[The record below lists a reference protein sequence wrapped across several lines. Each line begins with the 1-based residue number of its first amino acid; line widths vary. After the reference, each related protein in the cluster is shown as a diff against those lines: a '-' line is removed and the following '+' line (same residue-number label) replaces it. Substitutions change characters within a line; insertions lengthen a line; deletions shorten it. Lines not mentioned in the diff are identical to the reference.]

1 MVMTVSDIQTATS
14 TTLLSNR
21 DRAVLRAI
29 AAGRCVLAGT
39 ALRVDGLLC
48 ADQFTG
54 ARLAAAGL
62 ERWLAFGS
70 FRCCSCCI
78 EEGRSGQTIPMVA
91 RPAGVRARPDVEAT
105 IPPTGWRHTPRWNT
119 ANVAA
124 SLCRQPIAA
133 SRFADRAVLPFTRR
147 G

>member
-14 TTLLSNR
+14 TPLLSNR

-62 ERWLAFGS
+62 IVASTSGLAL
-70 FRCCSCCI
+70 
-78 EEGRSGQTIPMVA
+78 T
-91 RPAGVRARPDVEAT
+91 PAGQ
-105 IPPTGWRHTPRWNT
+105 
-119 ANVAA
+119 AA
-124 SLCRQPIAA
+124 IGI
-133 SRFADRAVLPFTRR
+133 V
-147 G
+147 